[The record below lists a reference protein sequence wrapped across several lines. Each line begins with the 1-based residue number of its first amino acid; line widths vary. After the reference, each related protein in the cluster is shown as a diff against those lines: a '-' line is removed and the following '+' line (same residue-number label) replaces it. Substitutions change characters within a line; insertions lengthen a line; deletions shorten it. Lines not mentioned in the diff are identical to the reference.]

1 MYVTHSLDAAVKAKF
16 FNKKKKPH
24 SCTWIQKLYSVNC
37 YSKKIR
43 FKWRNW
49 AVIQLKKK
57 KKKDPGEILSGKPKA
72 LLLIKGVNCS
82 NANAEAM
89 WSNF

>member
-1 MYVTHSLDAAVKAKF
+1 M
-16 FNKKKKPH
+16 KKLG
-24 SCTWIQKLYSVNC
+24 CDTV
-37 YSKKIR
+37 
-43 FKWRNW
+43 
-49 AVIQLKKK
+49 KKK

-89 WSNF
+89 